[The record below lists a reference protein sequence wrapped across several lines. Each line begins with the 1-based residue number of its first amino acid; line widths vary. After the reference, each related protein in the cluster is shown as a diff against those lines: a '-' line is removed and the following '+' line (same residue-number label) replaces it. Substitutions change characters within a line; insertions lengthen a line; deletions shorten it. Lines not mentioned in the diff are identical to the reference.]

1 MVIRTH
7 QLNYSKS
14 LRKIILTGIYVFI
27 MTIKILDML
36 PFSLFLPSHSNSH
49 FKNVGILIFVCFQLD
64 MQTWWFPSFLISQ
77 PLPALLEVALQG
89 LEQITNMK
97 R

>member
-14 LRKIILTGIYVFI
+14 WKKIILTGGYVFI
-27 MTIKILDML
+27 DYKDSGHH

-89 LEQITNMK
+89 LEEITNMK